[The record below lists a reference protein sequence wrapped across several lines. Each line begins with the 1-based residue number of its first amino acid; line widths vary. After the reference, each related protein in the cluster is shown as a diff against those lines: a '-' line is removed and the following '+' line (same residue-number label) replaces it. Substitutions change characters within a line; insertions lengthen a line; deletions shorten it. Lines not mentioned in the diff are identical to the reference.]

1 MEATQSAG
9 KHWLSNLDEP
19 WLLIINNVD
28 DPSFDLSSLFP
39 QGERGHILVTTRNP
53 NFRVH
58 STVGS
63 AVFKGLKQ
71 KDALSLLLKAADFP
85 RPWNSTVEDMGT
97 KITDALGCLALAL
110 VHAGALI
117 LQRMCRLEDYLD
129 FYSQYRK
136 RIAARRS
143 GAATEEDQVT
153 IYATWEHSLDSLEI
167 RHTEASSDAAQIL
180 SIVAFFHFE
189 HIRVDIFTRAWSN
202 RRQAYQYKA
211 NPSFLERLFNSLFTR
226 IQPPPLLPGFLKRDS
241 SEVDEY
247 RIRRAL
253 QELSS
258 FSLISYDGGNDTFSL
273 HPVVH
278 AWARDRLGRGEQALW
293 VQIALNILAESIRLP
308 PNDTGQ
314 IHEDYRRDILPHL
327 DLCLQAC
334 PISILDY
341 EAFFGGLKLPVALMV
356 WHTWLFIFRHQA
368 MSAAKF
374 GYVYAELGRFKNSA
388 MLLSKVKNALVQ
400 SRGNQNDMTMKTML
414 GLAGVYWGL
423 GRLEEATALQKLVI
437 EARTCVLGPNHQET
451 ISVMDH
457 LGRSYWL
464 NGQYNEALE
473 LQTVTVERAMSQL
486 GSTHEVTLMA
496 LDNLGV
502 TYGSWRRFEESRDMH
517 QRVLAARKKKLGPT
531 DLDTLLALNNLA
543 MALHD
548 LGELDRAKN
557 YMCEVYEQR
566 RAKLGKEHPW
576 TLWAL
581 CNLAKVHTALKL
593 FDKAEDML
601 VGGIAAA
608 ERSLGEDHLGVLMGV
623 GELAR
628 VYAWCGKIEKAE
640 DLMRDLIPR
649 FENSRGVD
657 HPDTV
662 YALFKKAHLYEMQ
675 NKFKE
680 AIEAC
685 TLAGERAQT
694 KLTKKH
700 PLTQDILLQIEN
712 LKEKAGRL
720 DNAQTTVQATV
731 PERLGVMRYRRV
743 SHETARINTW

>member
-39 QGERGHILVTTRNP
+39 QGERGYILVTTRNP

-63 AVFKGLKQ
+63 TEFKGLKR
-71 KDALSLLLKAADFP
+71 KDALLLLLKAADSP
-85 RPWNSTVEDMGT
+85 RPWTSTVEDMGT
-97 KITDALGCLALAL
+97 KIIDALGCLALAL

-117 LQRMCRLEDYLD
+117 LQRMCGMGDYLD

-143 GAATEEDQVT
+143 TAATEEDQVT
-153 IYATWEHSLDSLEI
+153 IYATWEHSLDSLEL
-167 RHTEASSDAAQIL
+167 RHTEASSDAAHIL

-202 RRQAYQYKA
+202 RSRAFQNKA
-211 NPSFLERLFNSLFTR
+211 KPSFLNRLLNSLVAR
-226 IQPPPLLPGFLKRDS
+226 IQSPPLLPGFLKTDL

-253 QELSS
+253 QELCS
-258 FSLISYDGGNDTFSL
+258 FSLINYDGGNETFSL

-278 AWARDRLGRGEQALW
+278 AWARDRLRSGEQALW
-293 VQIALNILAESIRLP
+293 VQIALNVLAESIRLP
-308 PNDTGQ
+308 PDDTGEV
-314 IHEDYRRDILPHL
+314 HEDYRRDILPHL

-334 PISILDY
+334 PVEILDY
-341 EAFFGGLKLPVALMV
+341 EALFGGLRLPIALILQ
-356 WHTWLFIFRHQA
+356 HAWLFVFRHQA

-374 GYVYAELGRFKNSA
+374 GYVYAELGRFKDA
-388 MLLSKVKNALVQ
+388 AVLLSKVKSALVQ
-400 SRGNQNDMTMKTML
+400 SRGYRNEMTMKVML

-423 GRLEEATALQKLVI
+423 GRLEEATTLQKLVVD
-437 EARTCVLGPNHQET
+437 ARTCFLGPNHEET
-451 ISVMDH
+451 ISVMDN

-517 QRVLAARKKKLGPT
+517 QRVLAARKKNLGST
-531 DLDTLLALNNLA
+531 NLDTLLALNNLA
-543 MALHD
+543 MALLD
-548 LGELDRAKN
+548 LGELDRAKK
-557 YMCEVYEQR
+557 YMTEVYEQR
-566 RAKLGKEHPW
+566 RIKLGKEHPW

-581 CNLAKVHTALKL
+581 CNLAKVHTELRL
-593 FDKAEDML
+593 FDQAEDML

-628 VYAWCGKIEKAE
+628 VYARHNKMEKAE
-640 DLMRDLIPR
+640 DLMKDLIPR
-649 FENSRGVD
+649 LENSRGVD
-657 HPDTV
+657 HPDTL
-662 YALFKKAHLYEMQ
+662 YALSKKAQLYEMQ
-675 NKFKE
+675 NKFEE

-685 TLAGERAQT
+685 SLARERAQT

-700 PLTQDILLQIEN
+700 PLTQDILLQIESLN
-712 LKEKAGRL
+712 EKAEQS
-720 DNAQTTVQATV
+720 NTAQHLVQATV
-731 PERLGVMRYRRV
+731 PERSEAMRHRRV
-743 SHETARINTW
+743 SHETGRINTW